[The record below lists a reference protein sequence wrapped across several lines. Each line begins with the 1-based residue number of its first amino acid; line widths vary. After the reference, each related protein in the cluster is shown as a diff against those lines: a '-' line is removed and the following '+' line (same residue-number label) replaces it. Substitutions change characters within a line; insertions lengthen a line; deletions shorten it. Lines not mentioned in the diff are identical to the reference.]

1 MSENLEN
8 FRRKNIKFLRVIA
21 DMKPHLQI
29 IPLKVIFDDRE
40 FVIDKIIDIKKFV
53 EPVTNSLCLAYYCKF
68 KSKLKILFLDRENN
82 WFTVSN

>member
-1 MSENLEN
+1 
-8 FRRKNIKFLRVIA
+8 
-21 DMKPHLQI
+21 MKPHFQI
-29 IPLKVIFDDRE
+29 IPLKIIYDDGRE

-53 EPVTNSLCLAYYCKF
+53 EPVTKSHCLAYYSKF